1 MSNTAKNKFHRV
13 DHNSLMWKFYLV
25 YDIFMMII
33 IIVNIVCITANA
45 VLMSHFAM
53 WLSSILHLSPQLH
66 FYQTELNP
74 WVVLTETWFICFLII
89 ELVIRWII
97 AATRNHYQRWFFF
110 PFIHW
115 YEVLA
120 IFPQL
125 RFLRLLRVG
134 LIAYR
139 LHELGY
145 KVIPTS
151 WHKTGRFYYDVLM
164 EELSDRVV
172 ITVIDG
178 IRDELNTSSTY
189 KSSIHHVVEQHKAL
203 FAQTFSEILQDTL
216 AKELQVQRH
225 EIAKSIGVIV
235 EDSVANTPEIHQ
247 LLKHFPIVGNRIESQ
262 LQSIGKRLGE
272 NITQGIITPLA
283 SGSVQQPNATY
294 RLISHKIS
302 EIDINNQS
310 LEKLVESAVHESLKS
325 IRKQVKVKQWQQIL
339 KMNDKNNSL

>member
-1 MSNTAKNKFHRV
+1 MAKNKFHRI
-13 DHNSLMWKFYLV
+13 DHNSLMWKVYLV

-33 IIVNIVCITANA
+33 IIVNIFCITTDAI
-45 VLMSHFAM
+45 LMSHFSQWIAQ
-53 WLSSILHLSPQLH
+53 WLNLSDSLTT
-66 FYQTELNP
+66 YQTTFHP
-74 WVVLTETWFICFLII
+74 WVILTETWFICFLIL
-89 ELVIRWII
+89 ELIIRWII
-97 AATRNHYQRWFFF
+97 AATRHHHQRWFFF

-125 RFLRLLRVG
+125 RFLRLFRVG

-151 WHKTGRFYYDVLM
+151 WHKTGRFYYNVLM

-172 ITVIDG
+172 LTVIDG
-178 IRDELNTSSTY
+178 IRDELNTSTTY
-189 KSSIHHVVEQHKAL
+189 RGIIHDVVHHHQKL
-203 FAQTFSEILQDTL
+203 FAQTIAEILQETL
-216 AKELQVQRH
+216 AKELNIQRH
-225 EIAKSIGVIV
+225 EIAKNIGLIV
-235 EDSVANTPEIHQ
+235 EKSVANTPEIHQ
-247 LLKHFPIVGNRIESQ
+247 LLKHFPIVGYRIENQ

-272 NITQGIITPLA
+272 QITQGIIDPLA
-283 SGSVQQPNATY
+283 SGSTQQPNTTY
-294 RLISHKIS
+294 RLISRKIS

-310 LEKLVESAVHESLKS
+310 LEKLVESVVHESLKS

-339 KMNDKNNSL
+339 KTNDKNNSL